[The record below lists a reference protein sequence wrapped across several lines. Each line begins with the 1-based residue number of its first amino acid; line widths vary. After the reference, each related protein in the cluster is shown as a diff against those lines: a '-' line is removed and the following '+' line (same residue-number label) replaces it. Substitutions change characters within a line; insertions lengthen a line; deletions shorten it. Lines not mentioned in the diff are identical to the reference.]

1 MRRVIWILIAVWL
14 AGCSGTAILPAKVT
28 YTYPL
33 SGPSGYESTAAT
45 GAVAYLD
52 NGTLELF
59 LPLFSPGQLQPKRF
73 VFQNTDGQG
82 ILWAER
88 RDPDLKARM
97 IVRPEEVRSASGEVL
112 AQLNEG
118 MLLVTLPPKAH
129 YGGLAGKQ
137 LWLTST
143 AGPDEIFV
151 VRGVYWK
158 SKATFPDLAK

>member
-1 MRRVIWILIAVWL
+1 MKRMAWILIAVWL
-14 AGCSGTAILPAKVT
+14 TGCAGTAILPAKVT

-33 SGPSGYESTAAT
+33 SSPSGYTSPAGT

-52 NGTLELF
+52 NGTLELY
-59 LPLFSPGQLQPKRF
+59 LPLYTVGQLLPKRF
-73 VFQNTDGQG
+73 VFQGVGRDGIQ
-82 ILWAER
+82 WAER

-97 IVRPEEVRSASGEVL
+97 IVKPEQARSADGTVL

-118 MLLVTLPPKAH
+118 MLLVTFPSKAQ
-129 YGGLAGKQ
+129 YGDLAGKQ

-143 AGPDEIFV
+143 AGPDEIFM

-158 SKATFPDLAK
+158 SKAAFQDLAK

>member
-1 MRRVIWILIAVWL
+1 MRRVAWVIIAVWL

-33 SGPSGYESTAAT
+33 SGSSGYESTAGT

-59 LPLFSPGQLQPKRF
+59 LPLFAPGQPQPKRF
-73 VFQNTDGQG
+73 VFPSIDRAG

-97 IVRPEEVRSASGEVL
+97 IVKPEQVRSAAGDVL

-118 MLLVTLPPKAH
+118 MLLVTFPSKAQ
-129 YGGLAGKQ
+129 YADLAGKQ

-158 SKATFPDLAK
+158 FKATFPDLAK